1 MLKSKK
7 IKSLVIGAGSIG
19 LRHINILEG
28 LGHNTALVTKRKDVD
43 FTTYLKTEFALKS
56 FDPDYIIIANET
68 YKHINEL
75 EQVHKFSKNKI
86 ILVEKPIF
94 NNLNNIDTFKF
105 SKNNIFVGYNLRYH
119 FFIKFIQKLQ
129 LKENI
134 LSGNIYV
141 GQYLPDWRP
150 NSDYKL
156 SYSADTEKG
165 GGVLLELSHEFDYLL
180 LLFGKC
186 IKSFALI
193 DKLSDLKINCNDSVV
208 GILKF
213 EQCKQISYN
222 FNLIDKLSRR
232 EIILNTNYNTYKFDL
247 VNNIISTNNNYK
259 KYDLNIDETYK
270 EMHLDIL
277 YNKGK
282 NACSF
287 QKGVEVLNFI
297 NDTKVL

>member
-28 LGHNTALVTKRKDVD
+28 LGHNTALVTKRKDLD

-119 FFIKFIQKLQ
+119 FFIKFIHRVTWDLQRLQ
-129 LKENI
+129 LAHCLCSMSNYTVYYC
-134 LSGNIYV
+134 YV
-141 GQYLPDWRP
+141 QHRRSHTNPKGCGP
-150 NSDYKL
+150 N
-156 SYSADTEKG
+156 
-165 GGVLLELSHEFDYLL
+165 
-180 LLFGKC
+180 
-186 IKSFALI
+186 
-193 DKLSDLKINCNDSVV
+193 
-208 GILKF
+208 
-213 EQCKQISYN
+213 
-222 FNLIDKLSRR
+222 
-232 EIILNTNYNTYKFDL
+232 
-247 VNNIISTNNNYK
+247 
-259 KYDLNIDETYK
+259 
-270 EMHLDIL
+270 
-277 YNKGK
+277 
-282 NACSF
+282 
-287 QKGVEVLNFI
+287 
-297 NDTKVL
+297 